1 VTENVADTSDARLI
15 RNISDTARWVAS
27 YRAAETARPDAVF
40 RDPFA
45 EKLAGERGKQIAA
58 AMPYQNK
65 NSWPFV
71 ARTFLFDAVIT
82 EQIQSGV
89 DTVINLAAGLDA
101 RPYRM
106 ALPSSLKWI
115 EVDLPEIL
123 GYKEEILANEKPV
136 CSLQRIRADLANV
149 DVRRKLFA
157 QLGSSAS
164 KALIVTEGLIAYLS
178 PGEVGVFSRDLAAP
192 KSFALWTN
200 DFGSPGLLK
209 MIQKQVGDHLTNAN
223 APLKFGP
230 PEGPAFF
237 APFGWKPIEVRSLFK
252 TAARLKRLPP
262 LLRLMSIFPESN
274 GKQGRAP
281 WSAVCLFAK
290 Q

>member
-1 VTENVADTSDARLI
+1 VTEKLADTNDGRLI

-40 RDPFA
+40 RDPYA

-58 AMPYQNK
+58 AMPYQDK

-71 ARTFLFDAVIT
+71 ARTVLFDAVIT
-82 EQIQSGV
+82 EQIQAGV

-106 ALPSSLKWI
+106 ALPPSLKWI

-123 GYKEEILANEKPV
+123 DYKDEILANEKPV
-136 CSLQRIRADLANV
+136 CSLQRIRADLV
-149 DVRRKLFA
+149 EVEGRRKLFA
-157 QLGSSAS
+157 ELGNNAR
-164 KALIVTEGLIAYLS
+164 KALIVTEGLISYLS
-178 PGEVGVFSRDLAAP
+178 PDEVGVFARDLAAP
-192 KSFALWTN
+192 QSFQLWTN

-209 MIQKQVGDHLTNAN
+209 MLQKQVGGHLQSAN

-230 PEGPAFF
+230 PEGPGFF
-237 APFGWKPIEVRSLFK
+237 EPFGWKPIEVRSFLK
-252 TAARLKRLPP
+252 TAARLKRLP
-262 LLRLMSIFPESN
+262 LFLRLMSIFPESS
-274 GKQGRAP
+274 GKQGSQP
-281 WSAVCLFAK
+281 WSAVCLFTK
-290 Q
+290 K

>member
-1 VTENVADTSDARLI
+1 MADTTDARLI

-40 RDPFA
+40 RDPYA

-65 NSWPFV
+65 NNWPFV

-82 EQIQSGV
+82 EQIQAGV

-106 ALPSSLKWI
+106 ALPASLKWI

-123 GYKEEILANEKPV
+123 EYKEEILANEKPV

-157 QLGSSAS
+157 ELGGNSSR
-164 KALIVTEGLIAYLS
+164 ALIVTEGLITYLS
-178 PGEVGVFSRDLAAP
+178 PEEVGVFARDLAAP
-192 KSFALWTN
+192 KSFARWAN

-209 MIQKQVGDHLTNAN
+209 MLQKQFGDQLKGAN

-230 PEGPAFF
+230 PEGPNFF
-237 APFGWKPIEVRSLFK
+237 VPHGWKPIEVRSLLK
-252 TAARLKRLPP
+252 GAARLKRLPP
-262 LLRLMSIFPESN
+262 FLRLMSIFPESN
-274 GKQGRAP
+274 GKQGKQP

>member
-1 VTENVADTSDARLI
+1 MSDDKRLI

-40 RDPFA
+40 RDPYA

-58 AMPYQNK
+58 AMPYQEK

-71 ARTFLFDAVIT
+71 ARTVCFDSVIT
-82 EQIQSGV
+82 KQIQGGV
-89 DTVINLAAGLDA
+89 DTVINLAAGLCA

-106 ALPSSLKWI
+106 AVPPTLKWI

-123 GYKEEILANEKPV
+123 DYKEEILANEKPV
-136 CSLQRIRADLANV
+136 CSLQRIRADLA
-149 DVRRKLFA
+149 DVEGRRKLFA
-157 QLGSSAS
+157 ELGSKAG

-178 PGEVGVFSRDLAAP
+178 PEEVGVFARDLTVP
-192 KSFALWTN
+192 PSFQRWTN

-230 PEGPAFF
+230 PEGPGFF
-237 APFGWKPIEVRSLFK
+237 EPFGWKPIEICSLFK
-252 TAARLKRLPP
+252 TAARLKRLPL
-262 LLRLMSIFPESN
+262 LLRLMAIFPESN
-274 GKQGRAP
+274 GKQGKQP

-290 Q
+290 K

>member
-1 VTENVADTSDARLI
+1 MTEKLEDTTDERLI

-40 RDPFA
+40 HDPYA

-58 AMPYQNK
+58 AMPYQEK

-71 ARTFLFDAVIT
+71 ARTVLFDAVIT
-82 EQIQSGV
+82 EQIAAGV

-106 ALPSSLKWI
+106 ALPASLKWI

-123 GYKEEILANEKPV
+123 DYKEEILANEKPV
-136 CSLQRIRADLANV
+136 CSLQRIRADLV
-149 DVRRKLFA
+149 DVEGRRKLFA
-157 QLGSSAS
+157 ELGANAR

-178 PGEVGVFSRDLAAP
+178 PEEVGVFARDLAAP
-192 KSFALWTN
+192 QSFQLWTN

-209 MIQKQVGDHLTNAN
+209 MVQKHAGEHLKNAS

-230 PEGPAFF
+230 PEGPGFF
-237 APFGWKPIEVRSLFK
+237 ELFGWRPIEVRSFLK
-252 TAARLKRLPP
+252 TAARLKRLP
-262 LLRLMSIFPESN
+262 LFLRLMSLFPESS
-274 GKQGRAP
+274 GKQGKQP

-290 Q
+290 K

>member
-1 VTENVADTSDARLI
+1 MAEKLTDTTDARLI

-27 YRAAETARPDAVF
+27 YRAAETVRPDAVF
-40 RDPFA
+40 RDPYA
-45 EKLAGERGKQIAA
+45 DKLAGERGKQIAA

-71 ARTFLFDAVIT
+71 ARTVLFDAVIS
-82 EQIQSGV
+82 EQIAAGV

-106 ALPSSLKWI
+106 ALPASLKWI

-123 GYKEEILANEKPV
+123 DYKEEILANEKPV
-136 CSLQRIRADLANV
+136 CSLQRVRADLV
-149 DVRRKLFA
+149 DVEGRRKLFA
-157 QLGSSAS
+157 ELASNSS
-164 KALIVTEGLIAYLS
+164 KALIVTEGLISYLS
-178 PGEVGVFSRDLAAP
+178 PEEVGVFARDLAAP
-192 KSFALWTN
+192 PTFGLWAN

-209 MIQKQVGDHLTNAN
+209 MIQKHVGDHLKNAN

-237 APFGWKPIEVRSLFK
+237 EPFGWKPVEVRSLFK

-262 LLRLMSIFPESN
+262 FLRLMSIFPESN

-290 Q
+290 K

>member
-1 VTENVADTSDARLI
+1 MAEKLTNTADERLI

-45 EKLAGERGKQIAA
+45 DKLAGERGKQIAA

-71 ARTFLFDAVIT
+71 ARTVLFDAVIS
-82 EQIQSGV
+82 EQIAAGV

-106 ALPSSLKWI
+106 ALPASLKWI

-123 GYKEEILANEKPV
+123 DYKEEILANEKPV
-136 CSLQRIRADLANV
+136 CSLQRVRADLV
-149 DVRRKLFA
+149 DVEGRRKLFA
-157 QLGSSAS
+157 ELGRNANN
-164 KALIVTEGLIAYLS
+164 ALIVTEGLISYLS
-178 PGEVGVFSRDLAAP
+178 PEEVGVFARDLTAP
-192 KSFALWTN
+192 PSFQRWAN

-209 MIQKQVGDHLTNAN
+209 MIQKHVGDHLKNAN
-223 APLKFGP
+223 APLRFGP

-237 APFGWKPIEVRSLFK
+237 EPFGWKPVEVRSLFK

-262 LLRLMSIFPESN
+262 FLRLMSIFPESN

-290 Q
+290 K

>member
-1 VTENVADTSDARLI
+1 VTENLADTTDARLI

-40 RDPFA
+40 RDPYA
-45 EKLAGERGKQIAA
+45 ERLAGERGKQIAA
-58 AMPYQNK
+58 AMPYQDK
-65 NSWPFV
+65 NTWPFV
-71 ARTFLFDAVIT
+71 ARTVLFDAVIS
-82 EQIQSGV
+82 EQIQAGV

-106 ALPSSLKWI
+106 ALPPSLKWI

-123 GYKEEILANEKPV
+123 DYKEEILANETPV
-136 CSLQRIRADLANV
+136 CSLQRIRADLV
-149 DVRRKLFA
+149 HVEGRRKLFEE
-157 QLGSSAS
+157 LGSNAR

-178 PGEVGVFSRDLAAP
+178 PEEVGVFARDLAVP
-192 KSFALWTN
+192 QSFQLWAN

-209 MIQKQVGDHLTNAN
+209 MLQKQLGGHLQSAN

-230 PEGPAFF
+230 PEGPGFF
-237 APFGWKPIEVRSLFK
+237 EPFGWKPVEVRSFLK
-252 TAARLKRLPP
+252 SAARLKRLP
-262 LLRLMSIFPESN
+262 LFLRLMSIFPESS
-274 GKQGRAP
+274 GKQGSQP

-290 Q
+290 K

>member
-1 VTENVADTSDARLI
+1 LAKNVSDTTDPRLI

-27 YRAAETARPDAVF
+27 YRAAEMARPDAVF

-58 AMPYQNK
+58 AMPYQEK

-82 EQIQSGV
+82 EQIHAGV

-106 ALPSSLKWI
+106 ALPSSVKWI

-123 GYKEEILANEKPV
+123 DYKEEILSNEKPV
-136 CSLQRIRADLANV
+136 CSLQRIRADLANA
-149 DVRRKLFA
+149 DVRRRLFA
-157 QLGSSAS
+157 ELGSNTS

-178 PGEVGVFSRDLAAP
+178 SEDVGVFARDLAAP
-192 KSFALWTN
+192 KSFALWVN

-237 APFGWKPIEVRSLFK
+237 EPFGWKPIEVRSLLK
-252 TAARLKRLPP
+252 SAARLKRLPP
-262 LLRLMSIFPESN
+262 FLRLISMFPESN

>member
-1 VTENVADTSDARLI
+1 MAENEADKTDARLI

-71 ARTFLFDAVIT
+71 ARTVLFDEVIT
-82 EQIQSGV
+82 EQIRAGV

-106 ALPSSLKWI
+106 ALPRSLKWI

-123 GYKEEILANEKPV
+123 DYKEEILGNEKPV
-136 CSLQRIRADLANV
+136 CQLQRIRADLANV
-149 DVRRKLFA
+149 EGRRKLFA
-157 QLGSSAS
+157 ELGSKAAR
-164 KALIVTEGLIAYLS
+164 ALIVTEGLIAYLS
-178 PGEVGVFSRDLAAP
+178 PEEVGEFARDLAAP
-192 KSFALWTN
+192 KSFERWTN

-209 MIQKQVGDHLTNAN
+209 MIQKHVGEHLNNAG

-230 PEGPAFF
+230 PEGPAYFE
-237 APFGWKPIEVRSLFK
+237 PFGWKPIEVRSLFK

-262 LLRLMSIFPESN
+262 FLRLMAIFPESN

-290 Q
+290 N

>member
-1 VTENVADTSDARLI
+1 
-15 RNISDTARWVAS
+15 
-27 YRAAETARPDAVF
+27 
-40 RDPFA
+40 
-45 EKLAGERGKQIAA
+45 
-58 AMPYQNK
+58 MPYQEK

-82 EQIQSGV
+82 EQIHAGV

-106 ALPSSLKWI
+106 ALPSSVKWI

-123 GYKEEILANEKPV
+123 DYKEEVLSNEKPL
-136 CSLQRIRADLANV
+136 CSLRRIRADLANA
-149 DVRRKLFA
+149 DVRRRLFA
-157 QLGSSAS
+157 ELGSNTS

-178 PGEVGVFSRDLAAP
+178 SEDVGVFARDLAAP
-192 KSFALWTN
+192 KSFALWVN

-237 APFGWKPIEVRSLFK
+237 EPFGWKPIEVRSLLK
-252 TAARLKRLPP
+252 SAARLKRLPP
-262 LLRLMSIFPESN
+262 FLRLISMFPESN

>member
-1 VTENVADTSDARLI
+1 MSADGRLI

-40 RDPFA
+40 LDPYA

-58 AMPYQNK
+58 AMPYQGK

-71 ARTFLFDAVIT
+71 ARTFLFDAIIT
-82 EQIQSGV
+82 EQIQQGV

-106 ALPSSLKWI
+106 TLPASLKWI

-123 GYKEEILANEKPV
+123 DYKEGILANEKPV
-136 CSLQRIRADLANV
+136 CELQRIRADLADV
-149 DVRRKLFA
+149 EVRRKLFA
-157 QLGSSAS
+157 ELGSKAN
-164 KALIVTEGLIAYLS
+164 KALILSEGLISYLS
-178 PGEVGVFSRDLAAP
+178 PEEVGVFSRDLAAP
-192 KSFALWTN
+192 SSFQLWAN

-209 MIQKQVGDHLTNAN
+209 MIQKQVGDHLVNAG

-230 PEGPAFF
+230 PEGPEFF
-237 APFGWKPIEVRSLFK
+237 EPFGWKPIEVRSLIK
-252 TAARLKRLPP
+252 AAAKLKRLSP
-262 LLRLMSIFPESN
+262 LLRLMAMFPESS
-274 GKQGRAP
+274 GKQGKQP
-281 WSAVCLFAK
+281 WSAVCLFARK
-290 Q
+290 

>member
-1 VTENVADTSDARLI
+1 VAENDTDKTDARLI

-45 EKLAGERGKQIAA
+45 EKLAGERGKQIAE

-71 ARTFLFDAVIT
+71 ARTVLFDEVIT
-82 EQIQSGV
+82 EQIAAGV

-106 ALPSSLKWI
+106 ALPPSLRWI

-123 GYKEEILANEKPV
+123 DYKEGILANEKPV
-136 CSLQRIRADLANV
+136 CQLQRIRADLV
-149 DVRRKLFA
+149 DLEGRRKLFA
-157 QLGSSAS
+157 ELGNGAK
-164 KALIVTEGLIAYLS
+164 KALIVTEGLISYLS
-178 PGEVGVFSRDLAAP
+178 PAEVGVFSRDLAAP
-192 KSFALWTN
+192 ASFYRWAN
-200 DFGSPGLLK
+200 DFGSPGLLN
-209 MIQKQVGDHLTNAN
+209 MLQKQLGEHLKTAN

-230 PEGPAFF
+230 PEGPGFF
-237 APFGWKPIEVRSLFK
+237 EPFGWKPIEVRSLIK
-252 TAARLKRLPP
+252 AAARIKRLSFF
-262 LLRLMSIFPESN
+262 MKIMAMFPESD
-274 GKQGRAP
+274 GKQGKQP
-281 WSAVCLFAK
+281 WSAICLFAK
-290 Q
+290 N

>member
-1 VTENVADTSDARLI
+1 MEDATDSRLI

-40 RDPFA
+40 RDPYA

-58 AMPYQNK
+58 AMPYQDK

-71 ARTFLFDAVIT
+71 ARTVLFDEVIT
-82 EQIQSGV
+82 EQIQAGV

-115 EVDLPEIL
+115 EVDLPGIL
-123 GYKEEILANEKPV
+123 DYKEQIMANDKPV
-136 CSLQRIRADLANV
+136 CSLQRIRADLA
-149 DVRRKLFA
+149 DVEGRRKLFA
-157 QLGSSAS
+157 ELGGKAN
-164 KALIVTEGLIAYLS
+164 KALIVCEGLISYFS
-178 PGEVGVFSRDLAAP
+178 PEEVGVFGLDLAAP
-192 KSFALWTN
+192 PSFQLWAN

-209 MIQKQVGDHLTNAN
+209 MLQKQLGEHLENAS

-230 PEGPAFF
+230 PEGPGFF
-237 APFGWKPIEVRSLFK
+237 EPFGWKPIEVRSLIK
-252 TAARLKRLPP
+252 AAARLKRLS
-262 LLRLMSIFPESN
+262 LFMRLMAMFPESS
-274 GKQGRAP
+274 GKQGKQP
-281 WSAVCLFAK
+281 WSAICLFAK
-290 Q
+290 K

>member
-1 VTENVADTSDARLI
+1 MEDPKDARLI

-27 YRAAETARPDAVF
+27 YRAVETTRPDAVF

-58 AMPYQNK
+58 AMPYQDK

-71 ARTFLFDAVIT
+71 ARTVLFDAVIT
-82 EQIQSGV
+82 EQIQAGV

-106 ALPSSLKWI
+106 ALPASLKWI
-115 EVDLPEIL
+115 EVDLPGIL
-123 GYKEEILANEKPV
+123 DYKEEILANEKPV
-136 CSLQRIRADLANV
+136 CPLQRIRADLV
-149 DVRRKLFA
+149 DVEGRRKLFA
-157 QLGSSAS
+157 ELGGKAS

-178 PGEVGVFSRDLAAP
+178 PEEVGLFARDLATP
-192 KSFALWTN
+192 PSFQLWAN

-209 MIQKQVGDHLTNAN
+209 MLQKQLGEHLENAS

-230 PEGPAFF
+230 PEGPGFF
-237 APFGWKPIEVRSLFK
+237 EPFGWKPIEVRSLFK

-262 LLRLMSIFPESN
+262 FLRLMSIFPESS
-274 GKQGRAP
+274 GKQGKQP

-290 Q
+290 K

>member
-1 VTENVADTSDARLI
+1 VADPTDARLI

-27 YRAAETARPDAVF
+27 YRAAETARPEAVF
-40 RDPFA
+40 RDPYA

-58 AMPYQNK
+58 AMPYQEK

-71 ARTFLFDAVIT
+71 ARTFLFDAVIA

-106 ALPSSLKWI
+106 ALPPSLKWI

-123 GYKEEILANEKPV
+123 DYKEEILANEKPV

-157 QLGSSAS
+157 ELGSDAS
-164 KALIVTEGLIAYLS
+164 RALIVTEGLIAYLS
-178 PGEVGVFSRDLAAP
+178 PEEVGVFARDLAAS

-209 MIQKQVGDHLTNAN
+209 MIQKHVGDHLVNAG

-237 APFGWKPIEVRSLFK
+237 EPFGWKPIEVRSLFK

-262 LLRLMSIFPESN
+262 FLKLMSIFPESN

-290 Q
+290 K

>member
-1 VTENVADTSDARLI
+1 MSEDTRLI

-27 YRAAETARPDAVF
+27 YRAVETARPDAVF
-40 RDPFA
+40 RDPYA

-71 ARTFLFDAVIT
+71 ARTYLFDAVIS
-82 EQIQSGV
+82 EQIQQGV

-106 ALPSSLKWI
+106 SLPSQLKWI
-115 EVDLPEIL
+115 EVDLPEIFD
-123 GYKEEILANEKPV
+123 YKEEILVNEKPV
-136 CSLQRIRADLANV
+136 CGLQRIRADLA
-149 DVRRKLFA
+149 DVEGRRKLFA
-157 QLGSSAS
+157 KLGSKANN
-164 KALIVTEGLIAYLS
+164 ALIVTEGLISYLS
-178 PGEVGVFSRDLAAP
+178 PEEVGVFARDLTVP
-192 KSFALWTN
+192 PSFARWAN

-209 MIQKQVGDHLTNAN
+209 MVQKHVGDHLENAG

-230 PEGPAFF
+230 PEGPGFF
-237 APFGWKPIEVRSLFK
+237 EPFGWKPIEVRSLLK
-252 TAARLKRLPP
+252 TAARLKRLP
-262 LLRLMSIFPESN
+262 LFLQLMSFLPESN
-274 GKQGRAP
+274 GKQGKQP

-290 Q
+290 K

>member
-1 VTENVADTSDARLI
+1 
-15 RNISDTARWVAS
+15 VAS
-27 YRAAETARPDAVF
+27 YRAVESARPDAVF
-40 RDPFA
+40 RDRYA

-58 AMPYQNK
+58 AMPYQEK

-71 ARTFLFDAVIT
+71 ARTVAFDEVIAK
-82 EQIQSGV
+82 QIQEGA

-106 ALPSSLKWI
+106 ALPSTLKWI

-123 GYKEEILANEKPV
+123 DYKEGILANEKPV
-136 CSLQRIRADLANV
+136 CQLQRIRADLANV
-149 DVRRKLFA
+149 EIRRQLFA
-157 QLGSSAS
+157 ELGGKS
-164 KALIVTEGLIAYLS
+164 KRALIVTEGLISYLS
-178 PGEVGVFSRDLAAP
+178 PEQVGDFARDLALP
-192 KSFALWTN
+192 QSFQRWAN

-209 MIQKQVGDHLTNAN
+209 MVQKHVGDHLNNAG

-230 PEGPAFF
+230 PEGPGFF
-237 APFGWKPIEVRSLFK
+237 EPFGWKPIEVRSLFK
-252 TAARLKRLPP
+252 TAARLKRLPFF
-262 LLRLMSIFPESN
+262 LRLMSFLPESN
-274 GKQGRAP
+274 GKQGKQP

>member
-1 VTENVADTSDARLI
+1 MAEDVISTTDDRLI

-40 RDPFA
+40 RDPYA
-45 EKLAGERGKQIAA
+45 DKLAGERGKQIAA

-82 EQIQSGV
+82 KQIQEGV
-89 DTVINLAAGLDA
+89 DTVINLAAGLCA

-106 ALPSSLKWI
+106 AVPPSLKWI

-123 GYKEEILANEKPV
+123 DYKEGILANEKPV

-149 DVRRKLFA
+149 EGRRKLFA
-157 QLGSSAS
+157 ELGSGAS
-164 KALIVTEGLIAYLS
+164 RALIVTEGLISYLS
-178 PGEVGVFSRDLAAP
+178 PEDVGVFARDLAALS
-192 KSFALWTN
+192 SFQRWAN

-209 MIQKQVGDHLTNAN
+209 MVQKHVGDHLVNAS

-237 APFGWKPIEVRSLFK
+237 EPPGWKPIEVRSLLK

-262 LLRLMSIFPESN
+262 FLRLMALFPESN
-274 GKQGRAP
+274 GKQGRQP

>member
-1 VTENVADTSDARLI
+1 MSEDTQLI

-40 RDPFA
+40 NDPYA

-58 AMPYQNK
+58 AMPYQER

-71 ARTFLFDAVIT
+71 ARTYLFDAVIT
-82 EQIQSGV
+82 EQIQAGV
-89 DTVINLAAGLDA
+89 DTVINLAAELDA

-106 ALPSSLKWI
+106 ALPASLKWI

-123 GYKEEILANEKPV
+123 DFKEKILANEKPV

-149 DVRRKLFA
+149 EGRRKLFA
-157 QLGSSAS
+157 ELGS
-164 KALIVTEGLIAYLS
+164 KARRALVVTEGLIAYLS
-178 PGEVGVFSRDLAAP
+178 PEEVGVFARDLTAP
-192 KSFALWTN
+192 QSFERWAN

-209 MIQKQVGDHLTNAN
+209 MIQKQVGDHLNNAG

-237 APFGWKPIEVRSLFK
+237 EPFGWKAIEVRSLIK
-252 TAARLKRLPP
+252 AAARLKRLS
-262 LLRLMSIFPESN
+262 LFMRIIAMLPESN
-274 GKQGRAP
+274 GKQGKQP

-290 Q
+290 K

>member
-1 VTENVADTSDARLI
+1 VTDTADARLI

-40 RDPFA
+40 RDPYA
-45 EKLAGERGKQIAA
+45 EKLAGERGRQIAA
-58 AMPYQNK
+58 AMPYQEK

-82 EQIQSGV
+82 EQIQAGV

-106 ALPSSLKWI
+106 ALPATLKWI

-123 GYKEEILANEKPV
+123 DYKEEILANEKPV
-136 CSLQRIRADLANV
+136 CSLQRIHADLAIV
-149 DVRRKLFA
+149 DIRRKLFA
-157 QLGSSAS
+157 ELSGNAT

-178 PGEVGVFSRDLAAP
+178 PEEVGVFSRDLAAP
-192 KSFALWTN
+192 KSFALWAN

-209 MIQKQVGDHLTNAN
+209 MIQKQVGDHLENAN

-237 APFGWKPIEVRSLFK
+237 EPFGWKPIEVRSLFK

-262 LLRLMSIFPESN
+262 LLRLISILPESN

-281 WSAVCLFAK
+281 WSAVCLFTK

>member
-1 VTENVADTSDARLI
+1 MADTADARLI

-106 ALPSSLKWI
+106 ALPASLKWV

-123 GYKEEILANEKPV
+123 DYKEEILANEKPS

-157 QLGSSAS
+157 QLGSNAT

-178 PGEVGVFSRDLAAP
+178 PEEVGVFSRDLSAP
-192 KSFALWTN
+192 QSFQRWAN

-237 APFGWKPIEVRSLFK
+237 EPFGWKPIEVRSLFK
-252 TAARLKRLPP
+252 VAARLKRLPP

-274 GKQGRAP
+274 GIQGRAP